1 MRAAREGAGAHWTT
15 LETCNCGFLQG
26 DRRQGRG
33 SKLEDQLVSD
43 AEMSCDSS
51 RTKARSCPA
60 GRGQVQEGARGND
73 GGAARLK
80 QRAASEHG
88 RILDRETGEAST
100 SRGRTRREQVMGEAA
115 GVTAGWPGRGRKP
128 RRERSTEPGPGV
140 EAAELLLGDRREE
153 GPAGSGAGLCAGVE
167 SPELASSGGARALRA
182 TQGEVEARGRR
193 GGRSMIEREKE
204 VERTGMGSREKEAGG
219 VRMSRGREEGC
230 ARVSAAGLRD
240 GLGPNGP

>member
-1 MRAAREGAGAHWTT
+1 MRAAREGARAHWTT

-33 SKLEDQLVSD
+33 SKLEDELVSD

-100 SRGRTRREQVMGEAA
+100 S
-115 GVTAGWPGRGRKP
+115 
-128 RRERSTEPGPGV
+128 
-140 EAAELLLGDRREE
+140 
-153 GPAGSGAGLCAGVE
+153 
-167 SPELASSGGARALRA
+167 
-182 TQGEVEARGRR
+182 
-193 GGRSMIEREKE
+193 
-204 VERTGMGSREKEAGG
+204 
-219 VRMSRGREEGC
+219 
-230 ARVSAAGLRD
+230 
-240 GLGPNGP
+240 